1 MQQMPTR
8 RTDMA
13 ERSSDDLNETAP
25 SHEGDKNPPSM
36 APEPERNEER
46 GQDREQIEEDQEVD
60 DRFQATDN

>member
-13 ERSSDDLNETAP
+13 ERSQDDLNPTQP
-25 SHEGDKNPPSM
+25 SVEDDKDLPSM
-36 APEPERNEER
+36 PPERERNAER
-46 GQDREQIEEDQEVD
+46 GQDPEQIEQDQEVD